1 MNVTQETEKAA
12 EAHSN
17 KTSADAPQSS
27 LSGNID
33 SIDLFS
39 LPFAPRDVTS
49 AVSAKDISNFPGNS
63 NGVAS
68 FNAPFGFQ
76 NATFTASTAN
86 MSYFPELSSAKS
98 LDKFESHV
106 SETSYQLPQTLLP
119 SSQSLSSEKTQQQP
133 SVTFSEKPS
142 DMLVPQNEGWATFDV
157 PAQLAPVIAQNSAS
171 AKIPSSSDN
180 VMMDPLVSL
189 DLWPS
194 FHDSNAQMPLSIQ
207 TAVNEAPECVKAR
220 TNTVSTESDG
230 IPAYCAI

>member
-17 KTSADAPQSS
+17 KTSAFAYLPQSS

-49 AVSAKDISNFPGNS
+49 TVSVKGISNFPGNS
-63 NGVAS
+63 
-68 FNAPFGFQ
+68 
-76 NATFTASTAN
+76 
-86 MSYFPELSSAKS
+86 
-98 LDKFESHV
+98 
-106 SETSYQLPQTLLP
+106 YQLPQTLPP

-157 PAQLAPVIAQNSAS
+157 PDQLAPVIAQNSAS

-194 FHDSNAQMPLSIQ
+194 FHDSNAQMPVSVQ